1 MKLSNLTKA
10 ELIARLNHAERNTP
24 RALFTRFKREALL
37 LGRDLSRLVSWTY
50 ELGSTSRNQLQPL
63 LVRVSR

>member
-24 RALFTRFKREALL
+24 RALLTRFKREVLL
-37 LGRDLSRLVSWTY
+37 LGRDLSRLVSLTY
-50 ELGSTSRNQLQPL
+50 ELGATSRNQLQPL
-63 LVRVSR
+63 LIRVSR